1 MKTFVDGY
9 FKLLKLLMFLC
20 MIGMVAMVF
29 GNVVMR
35 YAFNSGLAMSEEL
48 ARFMFVW
55 MTFIGATVALREH
68 AHLGVD
74 TLIRRLPPL
83 GRRFA
88 LLLGHALM
96 LYVCWLITSGSWS
109 QTQINLDVPAPATGL
124 SMGAFYG
131 VGVLFG
137 ISAAAILL
145 CEAFRIAF
153 GHAGDHELIMVASN
167 DAAEEVER
175 LQHEQHPANAG
186 KAPGAKA

>member
-1 MKTFVDGY
+1 MKTLVDGY

-35 YAFNSGLAMSEEL
+35 YAFNSGLTMSEEL
-48 ARFMFVW
+48 ARFLFVW
-55 MTFIGATVALREH
+55 MTFLGATVALREH

-74 TLIRRLPPL
+74 TVIRRLPPL
-83 GRRFA
+83 GRRLA
-88 LLLGHALM
+88 LLVGHVLM
-96 LYVCWLITSGSWS
+96 LYVCWLITTGSWQ
-109 QTQINLDVPAPATGL
+109 QTQINLSVPAPATGI

-137 ISAAAILL
+137 VSAAAILL
-145 CEAFRIAF
+145 YEAFRIAF
-153 GHAGDHELIMVASN
+153 GRAGDHELVMVASN

-175 LQHEQHPANAG
+175 LQHEQQHAAAG
-186 KAPGAKA
+186 HTPSTKA